1 MRAART
7 RRVTGGHVLIASDKF
22 KGSLTAAEVGAAV
35 GAGLRRV
42 VPDLDVV
49 VVPVADGGDGTLAA
63 AFAAGYSRSRSPRP
77 GRPASP
83 STPATPGTMT
93 WPWSNWPTSPG
104 SRSCPVG
111 VSHR

>member
-1 MRAART
+1 MTSVPVARNVAAHPT
-7 RRVTGGHVLIASDKF
+7 DESSTHPPVTGGHVLIASDKF

-63 AFAAGYSRSRSPRP
+63 AYCGRLLVGSRLLRP
-77 GRPASP
+77 ARPASP
-83 STPATPGTMT
+83 
-93 WPWSNWPTSPG
+93 
-104 SRSCPVG
+104 
-111 VSHR
+111 